1 MKIRII
7 LPLAVL
13 AAVSA
18 MAVGVLFF
26 SSANSCGLCQ
36 EASYDAPC
44 LIDLQTGEVLELSL
58 DGPSETGSIG
68 NTSVQSTVETFSFI
82 RFGSITGTKQTT
94 PSVIEL
100 KIPSEDK
107 VNTPALC
114 CKCRKMLQQG
124 YDGRYALADMDS
136 KALIPFIASTD
147 TTIEGYELT
156 IVLRDREIIVTI
168 RKTS

>member
-82 RFGSITGTKQTT
+82 RFGSITGTKQTA
-94 PSVIEL
+94 PSVIKL
-100 KIPSEDK
+100 KIPSADK
-107 VNTPALC
+107 VNAPALC
-114 CKCRKMLQQG
+114 RMCRKMLQQG
-124 YDGRYALADMDS
+124 YDGRYVLADMNG
-136 KALIPFIASTD
+136 KILVPFIASTEVA
-147 TTIEGYELT
+147 IEGYEIT
-156 IVLRDREIIVTI
+156 MVLRDGEIIVTI
-168 RKTS
+168 RKAR